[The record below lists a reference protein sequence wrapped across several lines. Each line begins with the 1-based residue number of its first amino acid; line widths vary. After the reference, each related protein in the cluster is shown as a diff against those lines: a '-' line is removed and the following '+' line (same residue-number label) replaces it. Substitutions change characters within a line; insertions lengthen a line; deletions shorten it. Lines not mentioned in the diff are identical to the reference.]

1 MHKTQAVSMEE
12 RSNNSCSSEGSIDLD
27 LSAGSSIFEG
37 IDSNIQLGT
46 QPYLFEPEAD
56 IDEEATTGNS
66 PSPASDN
73 SDRLGN
79 NDWYEPRFFFI
90 QAKFLY
96 QPLIIQRSIVVFI
109 PT

>member
-66 PSPASDN
+66 PSPASNN

-79 NDWYEPRFFFI
+79 NSCNNVALSLFLFIFFLFWER
-90 QAKFLY
+90 ATT
-96 QPLIIQRSIVVFI
+96 P
-109 PT
+109 

>member
-79 NDWYEPRFFFI
+79 NDWYEPRFFF
-90 QAKFLY
+90 LY
-96 QPLIIQRSIVVFI
+96 KQNFFI
-109 PT
+109 NP